1 MEENMWCS
9 VGFIAGFFAG
19 VVLSVMVLTVMSERT
34 WVWENGFYA
43 AYTMQREGKLE
54 ELAPSSIK
62 ERFEIAQVKKK
73 FEGKK

>member
-1 MEENMWCS
+1 MEKEYS
-9 VGFIAGFFAG
+9 IAFIIGFGLG
-19 VVLSVMVLTVMSERT
+19 LVLSMVVLAVMSDST
-34 WVWENGFYA
+34 WVWHDGFYA

-62 ERFEIAQVKKK
+62 RRFEIDQVKKK

>member
-1 MEENMWCS
+1 MEKS
-9 VGFIAGFFAG
+9 GYSTAFVIGLAVGTIVSMLVLG
-19 VVLSVMVLTVMSERT
+19 VLSEKT

>member
-1 MEENMWCS
+1 MEPS
-9 VGFIAGFFAG
+9 GYSTAFIIGFGLG
-19 VVLSVMVLTVMSERT
+19 VVLSAAVLGLLSEKT
-34 WVWENGFYA
+34 WVWHDGFYA

>member
-1 MEENMWCS
+1 MEKERS
-9 VGFIAGFFAG
+9 FFFILGFGLGLILSM
-19 VVLSVMVLTVMSERT
+19 VVLGIMSEET
-34 WVWENGFYA
+34 WVWHDGFYA

>member
-1 MEENMWCS
+1 MEKEYS
-9 VGFIAGFFAG
+9 IAFIIGFGLG
-19 VVLSVMVLTVMSERT
+19 LVLSMVVLGVMSDQT
-34 WVWENGFYA
+34 WVWHDGFYA

-73 FEGKK
+73 FENKK

>member
-1 MEENMWCS
+1 MEKESSLFFLLGCFL
-9 VGFIAGFFAG
+9 GIIA
-19 VVLSVMVLTVMSERT
+19 STVILGLMSDST
-34 WVWENGFYA
+34 WVWHDGFYA